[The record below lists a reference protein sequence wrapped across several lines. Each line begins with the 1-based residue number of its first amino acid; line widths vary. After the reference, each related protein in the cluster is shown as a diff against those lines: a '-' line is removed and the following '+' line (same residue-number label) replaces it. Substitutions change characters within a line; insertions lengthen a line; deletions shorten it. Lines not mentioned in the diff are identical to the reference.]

1 MTAIYEGLVI
11 FFPFIAYI
19 FCWGIIMKSKIFFAI
34 PFIFLTLFSA
44 CEKTS
49 PNEQSSHRDF
59 TAYSME
65 EFCVEYYLFDSTQP
79 IDVYFPVVTNKKI
92 TSTELGGIAAK
103 FSGKEGS
110 SVKEQLTLTLEPQ
123 EQRRMNLEYKG
134 YYISYL
140 TYRVK
145 TENHQNLLLYEH
157 VDLCD
162 TDIWI
167 YAQEE
172 YKTVSFSDTY
182 LKIRIVDSVEEVK
195 IPDWENII
203 NGMQIQIER
212 RISGEKKR

>member
-1 MTAIYEGLVI
+1 M
-11 FFPFIAYI
+11 
-19 FCWGIIMKSKIFFAI
+19 
-34 PFIFLTLFSA
+34 
-44 CEKTS
+44 
-49 PNEQSSHRDF
+49 
-59 TAYSME
+59 
-65 EFCVEYYLFDSTQP
+65 
-79 IDVYFPVVTNKKI
+79 VTNKKI

-103 FSGKEGS
+103 FSEKEGS

-145 TENHQNLLLYEH
+145 TENNQNLFLYEH

-167 YAQEE
+167 YSQEE

-182 LKIRIVDSVEEVK
+182 LKIHIVDSIEEAE

-203 NGMQIQIER
+203 KGQQTQIER
-212 RISGEKKR
+212 RISGEKETVGRV

>member
-1 MTAIYEGLVI
+1 
-11 FFPFIAYI
+11 
-19 FCWGIIMKSKIFFAI
+19 MKSKLFFTI
-34 PFIFLTLFSA
+34 PFISLAFFSA

-49 PNEQSSHRDF
+49 PNEQSSHQNF
-59 TAYSME
+59 TAYSVGK
-65 EFCVEYYLFDSTQP
+65 FCVEYSLFDSTQP

-103 FSGKEGS
+103 FSEKEGT

-134 YYISYL
+134 FYISYL
-140 TYRVK
+140 TYWVK
-145 TENHQNLLLYEH
+145 IESGQNLLFYDSI
-157 VDLCD
+157 DLCD

-167 YAQEE
+167 YSQEE

-182 LKIRIVDSVEEVK
+182 LKIHIVDSIEEAE

-203 NGMQIQIER
+203 KGLQNQIER
-212 RISGEKKR
+212 RISGEKETVRRV

>member
-1 MTAIYEGLVI
+1 
-11 FFPFIAYI
+11 
-19 FCWGIIMKSKIFFAI
+19 MKSKIFFIIA
-34 PFIFLTLFSA
+34 FISLTLFSA

-59 TAYSME
+59 TAYSVE
-65 EFCVEYYLFDSTQP
+65 EFCVEYYLFDSTQS

-103 FSGKEGS
+103 FSEKEGS

-145 TENHQNLLLYEH
+145 TENNQNLLLYDGI
-157 VDLCD
+157 DLCD

-167 YAQEE
+167 YVQEE
-172 YKTVSFSDTY
+172 YKTVSFTDTY
-182 LKIRIVDSVEEVK
+182 LRIRIVDSLEEAE

-203 NGMQIQIER
+203 NGMQTQIEL
-212 RISGEKKR
+212 RINGEKGTVRRV